1 MLSQSFRYLSNE
13 VQAQWENAGPVRSVV
28 FLVSILLL
36 AAWLSWRIW
45 RFTIQPMLRPDEP
58 KELPYWIS
66 YSLALTC
73 DRARLGSREPFSLTI
88 AGENYYVITSPPDTT
103 KYFADVVSLTWD
115 GFLDEVLVG
124 FGCDPARLDTL
135 WKRKPRSAVNPAGK
149 NPIHLT
155 EDLFKQHLLPGPT
168 FDVLIAKLQAALKEL
183 MSWEK
188 LSSAYGLA
196 TASQT
201 RRISLYDLCLHTMI
215 NASQLAL
222 FDQVLFAIDPL
233 MTANLRTFTDEL
245 WKCLHPSR
253 LVDASEVKTLLAQY
267 TRAFRIY
274 QRLPKEMRKN
284 EAWVISTL
292 ID

>member
-1 MLSQSFRYLSNE
+1 MPLSISSFVSRILTSSQAVSFEIRTSLS
-13 VQAQWENAGPVRSVV
+13 
-28 FLVSILLL
+28 
-36 AAWLSWRIW
+36 
-45 RFTIQPMLRPDEP
+45 PD
-58 KELPYWIS
+58 
-66 YSLALTC
+66 SLALTC